1 MGQPH
6 DPRGNLVRPYAV
18 TRGRTEPQRHIPIE
32 AVLVA
37 SQAAVQEA
45 RFAGHDKY
53 RIAVLC
59 EPRAQSL
66 AEIAAYS
73 RLALGV
79 ARVLVADVDGAAAGR
94 VEGGRAGAAVGR
106 VCGPHKTLSSP
117 PYGSPAQ
124 TCRQASPTRTW
135 TISAPCWRSPR
146 SGRGC
151 STTTARSAPGR
162 PLGRCILRVH
172 QVCPPTA
179 QRQPQ
184 RSVVSVDALGPGLPD
199 EDARAEG
206 AHRRW

>member
-37 SQAAVQEA
+37 SQAAVQES

-73 RLALGV
+73 RLPLGV
-79 ARVLVADVDGAAAGR
+79 ARVLVADMVTDGLLSLHSAAPKEGFTERMDLLER
-94 VEGGRAGAAVGR
+94 V
-106 VCGPHKTLSSP
+106 LS
-117 PYGSPAQ
+117 G
-124 TCRQASPTRTW
+124 
-135 TISAPCWRSPR
+135 
-146 SGRGC
+146 
-151 STTTARSAPGR
+151 
-162 PLGRCILRVH
+162 LRK
-172 QVCPPTA
+172 
-179 QRQPQ
+179 
-184 RSVVSVDALGPGLPD
+184 L
-199 EDARAEG
+199 
-206 AHRRW
+206 

>member
-18 TRGRTEPQRHIPIE
+18 TRGRTEPQRDIPIE

-37 SQAAVQEA
+37 SQAAVQES

-79 ARVLVADVDGAAAGR
+79 ARVLVADMVADGLLTLHSAAPKESFTERMDLLER
-94 VEGGRAGAAVGR
+94 V
-106 VCGPHKTLSSP
+106 LS
-117 PYGSPAQ
+117 G
-124 TCRQASPTRTW
+124 
-135 TISAPCWRSPR
+135 
-146 SGRGC
+146 
-151 STTTARSAPGR
+151 
-162 PLGRCILRVH
+162 LRK
-172 QVCPPTA
+172 
-179 QRQPQ
+179 
-184 RSVVSVDALGPGLPD
+184 L
-199 EDARAEG
+199 
-206 AHRRW
+206 